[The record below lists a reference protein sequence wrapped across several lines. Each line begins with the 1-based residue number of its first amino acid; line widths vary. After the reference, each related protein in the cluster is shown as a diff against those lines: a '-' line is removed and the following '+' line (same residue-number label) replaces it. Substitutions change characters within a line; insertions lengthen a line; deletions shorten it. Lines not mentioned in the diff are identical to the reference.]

1 MCARLKP
8 ASYRSHLGTR
18 TAGAEGAGLGSCPP
32 VGTLTVATILLTAA
46 ADSSSPL
53 GLSTS
58 VMPRYLRL
66 KTMPSSRVSRVSVQF
81 SGNSK
86 TGRAALSVPSRPGS
100 HHPPPQH
107 TYKGPWGTP
116 SFFNYHLP
124 AHKPDQLHIH
134 CPHPPS
140 GALTTRHTHCR
151 RPLQSPGGHTKSQRV
166 KIWLCYLNV
175 NAEVEWSHLLP
186 ESSV

>member
-8 ASYRSHLGTR
+8 ESYRSHLGTR
-18 TAGAEGAGLGSCPP
+18 TAGAGGAGLGSCPP

-107 TYKGPWGTP
+107 TYKGPWDTP
-116 SFFNYHLP
+116 SFLTIISQPTNLTSFTYTVP
-124 AHKPDQLHIH
+124 IH
-134 CPHPPS
+134 P
-140 GALTTRHTHCR
+140 
-151 RPLQSPGGHTKSQRV
+151 
-166 KIWLCYLNV
+166 
-175 NAEVEWSHLLP
+175 
-186 ESSV
+186 